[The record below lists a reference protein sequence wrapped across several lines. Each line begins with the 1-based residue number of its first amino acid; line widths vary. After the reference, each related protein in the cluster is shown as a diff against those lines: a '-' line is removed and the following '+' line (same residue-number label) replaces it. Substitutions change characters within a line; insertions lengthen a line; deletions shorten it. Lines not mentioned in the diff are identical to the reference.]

1 MGKIISLVNQKG
13 GVGKTTTTVNIAASL
28 AHFGQRVLLIDN
40 DPQGNSTTGI
50 GVEKSDLEYSIYD
63 VLVAEMDAKEVIV
76 KSQIKNLDLLPS
88 KIDLASADV
97 ELARVPYR
105 EKRLVNGLRNVRDD
119 YDYIL
124 IDCPPSLG
132 LLTLNALNACDSV
145 IVPVQCEYYALEGLT
160 QLLSTILRVQKNMNQ
175 SLMIEGVILTMLDR
189 RTNLGIE
196 VIEEV
201 RKYFKEKVYNTI
213 IPRMVKLSEAPA
225 HGLPIIKYD
234 PSSKGTKAYLNLT
247 EEILKNNEKN

>member
-13 GVGKTTTTVNIAASL
+13 GVGKTTTTINIAASM
-28 AHFGQRVLLIDN
+28 AHYGKRVLLVDN

-50 GVEKSDLEYSIYD
+50 GVEKSDISLSIYD
-63 VLVAEMDAKEVIV
+63 VLVEEADVNQAIV
-76 KSQIKNLDLLPS
+76 KTLIPNLDVLPS

-97 ELARVPYR
+97 ELARVSYR
-105 EKRLVNGLRNVRDD
+105 EKRLLNGLNKVRDN

-175 SLMIEGVILTMLDR
+175 NLVIEGVILTMLDR

-201 RKYFKEKVYNTI
+201 RKYFKDKVYNTI

-225 HGLPIIKYD
+225 YGMPIIKYD
-234 PSSKGTKAYLNLT
+234 PSSKGNKAYLNLT
-247 EEILKNNEKN
+247 KEIIDNNEKK

>member
-13 GVGKTTTTVNIAASL
+13 GVGKTTTTINIAASM
-28 AHFGQRVLLIDN
+28 AHFGKKVLLVDN

-50 GVEKSDLEYSIYD
+50 GVEKCDISYSIYD
-63 VLVAEMDAKEVIV
+63 VLVSETPVEDVIV
-76 KSQIKNLDLLPS
+76 TTQVPNLDLLPS

-97 ELARVPYR
+97 ELARVSYR
-105 EKRLVNGLRNVRDD
+105 EKRLLNSLNRVRDN

-175 SLMIEGVILTMLDR
+175 NLVIEGVILTMLDR

-201 RKYFKEKVYNTI
+201 RKYFKDKVYNTI

-225 HGLPIIKYD
+225 YGLPIIKYD

-247 EEILKNNEKN
+247 EEIIKNNEEE